1 MAIDPLAQE
10 IAAIGIGLAAGMS
23 AILKFLPA
31 FMTAL
36 RSQKHEGNGKFT
48 EYQRLQ
54 VIEIVRVTAEE
65 TRLAN
70 ESALVD
76 LRNLITKRTEDIREV
91 IREEIGREKNR
102 FVRSEH
108 PEPYDGPERRRE

>member
-1 MAIDPLAQE
+1 MAVLLVVAV
-10 IAAIGIGLAAGMS
+10 
-23 AILKFLPA
+23 LKFLPA

-36 RSQKHEGNGKFT
+36 RTQKHEGNGKFT

-54 VIEIVRVTAEE
+54 VVEIVRVTAEE

-76 LRNLITKRTEDIREV
+76 LRKLITKRTDDLREV
-91 IREEIGREKNR
+91 IKEEIRREKGR
-102 FVRSEH
+102 FVRSEN
-108 PEPYDGPERRRE
+108 PEPYYGPERRGK

>member
-1 MAIDPLAQE
+1 MAVLLV
-10 IAAIGIGLAAGMS
+10 GTV
-23 AILKFLPA
+23 LKFLPA

-36 RSQKHEGNGKFT
+36 RAHKYEGNGKFT

-70 ESALVD
+70 ESALAD
-76 LRNLITKRTEDIREV
+76 MRKLISDRMEAIRDE
-91 IREEIGREKNR
+91 IRDEKNSR
-102 FVRSEH
+102 PFVRSEH
-108 PEPYDGPERRRE
+108 PDPYHGEERRRK

>member
-10 IAAIGIGLAAGMS
+10 IAAIGVGLAAGVS

-36 RSQKHEGNGKFT
+36 RTQKHEANGTFT
-48 EYQRLQ
+48 KYQELQ
-54 VIEIVRVTAEE
+54 VREIVRVTTEE

-70 ESALVD
+70 ESALAD
-76 LRNLITKRTEDIREV
+76 MRNLITERMDAIQDEIKNKRI
-91 IREEIGREKNR
+91 

-108 PEPYDGPERRRE
+108 PDPYYGPERRGK

>member
-1 MAIDPLAQE
+1 VQQ
-10 IAAIGIGLAAGMS
+10 IGIGGAVAVLLVVAV
-23 AILKFLPA
+23 LKFLPA

-36 RSQKHEGNGKFT
+36 RTQKHEGNGKFT

-54 VIEIVRVTAEE
+54 VVEIVRVTAEE

-76 LRNLITKRTEDIREV
+76 LRKLITERTDDIREV
-91 IREEIGREKNR
+91 IKEEIRREKSR
-102 FVRSEH
+102 FVRSEN
-108 PEPYDGPERRRE
+108 PEPYYGPERRGK